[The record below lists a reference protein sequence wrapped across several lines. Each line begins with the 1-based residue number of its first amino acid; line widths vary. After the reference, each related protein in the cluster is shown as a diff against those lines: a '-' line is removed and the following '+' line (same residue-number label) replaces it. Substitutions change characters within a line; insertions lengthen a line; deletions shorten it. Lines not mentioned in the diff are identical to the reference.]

1 MEQTSNQ
8 DAEFLKKLDEVISA
22 NLQDEGFG
30 VAELA
35 ETLHMSRSNLLRKV
49 KKITNAPVTQRI
61 STARLEKAMYLLR
74 NSSYNVTEVSYQVGF
89 SSTSYFIKC
98 FREQYGYPP
107 GEALSRG

>member
-35 ETLHMSRSNLLRKV
+35 ETLHMSR
-49 KKITNAPVTQRI
+49 
-61 STARLEKAMYLLR
+61 
-74 NSSYNVTEVSYQVGF
+74 
-89 SSTSYFIKC
+89 
-98 FREQYGYPP
+98 
-107 GEALSRG
+107 